1 MKTNRRLPLNL
12 PALALL
18 CVTLLSAQAA
28 SGQLANPSI
37 SSVTLEPTNVVVTV
51 QVPAGAKRV
60 TLESRERLGSGAWEP
75 RAVSQ
80 VPEAGG
86 AMTFKL
92 TRSSTIEMLRVRVD
106 ASESLP
112 ATFFTGIDE
121 FDGELSSSPGG
132 NGWFTDV
139 MTVPGTTPR
148 DSESEGREVVE
159 SDIWK
164 IRGQTLYFFNQL
176 RGLQVIDLANVDAP
190 RVRGTLDLP
199 GVGEDMYLLGDRHV
213 VLLAR
218 ANCYS
223 GSSEVVIVHDAPGGP
238 AIVGTL
244 PVMGT
249 ILESRLVGTALY
261 VASQTYRP
269 IPGNTNVT
277 WEWGTLVSSFD
288 LADPAKAVARDTLWY
303 PGYGN
308 VVTATDRLLFV
319 TTQNPANWWQSS
331 VYSIDIT
338 NPDGSMRR
346 HESLK
351 TAGRLP
357 DKFKL
362 RWQNGV
368 LTTISEDWRST
379 ATRRL
384 VTKLETFRL
393 PDPLSASPLGVVK
406 LAELELGQGEQL
418 HATRFDGDKVYVVTF
433 FRIDPLWVVDLSNPE
448 RPRISGSVDVPGWS
462 TYIQPLGDRLVTI
475 GIETNRVAVS
485 LFDVANAA
493 APKLASRVSLG
504 DSYSWSEANWDE
516 KAFAVLPDAGLI
528 LVPYSGNTSN
538 GYASRVQLVDLG
550 RDTLTARGVIEHQF
564 QPRRSTLYSDRI
576 LSISGWE
583 LLSVDASDR
592 DHPTVLN
599 TTELAWQVDRV
610 FLSGE
615 FLVELA
621 SASGWGWNAAQ
632 PTLRVVRAN
641 APDEILAERALG
653 EMPILGATKR
663 GSKLYVAQGVQ
674 TGWYYYPV
682 IALAADGTGGDP
694 QPAPKLTLTVFDLAA
709 LPEIRVLGQ
718 TEASPAGVNFGSE
731 LQAVWPREDVLV
743 WVGGGFNY
751 WWDCF
756 NCAVPL
762 MADARIGRPWPIWG
776 GSSGGNLIAFDVGD
790 GASPKFASAVS
801 LGTNSWW
808 NFSQAYAHDGKVY
821 LSHQSSR
828 YIPIKQDEA
837 AAAAAPGA
845 ALVADV
851 VIDPIVIYP
860 PVGKWITRWY
870 LDVVDYASATEPLV
884 RRPVNIPG
892 SLVGLSHDGEVL
904 YTRGV
909 HWTSTGTSD
918 WQEYLDA
925 SAYDGV
931 KAHRI
936 DSLPAPSTASRA
948 LLVSGTN
955 VFLSRFGTLPGGTG
969 GASDAALD
977 TWYLSQEG
985 KFTRSATT
993 KVRTSVNAIAEFD
1006 GLLAVQFS
1014 DNALTL
1020 FDATNGAELRQV
1032 GERAAGSCMW
1042 YDLTKADGAL
1052 GRGLWLPLGAYGVA
1066 NVPAAP

>member
-1 MKTNRRLPLNL
+1 MKTNRRLVLNL
-12 PALALL
+12 SAIALL
-18 CVTLLSAQAA
+18 CLAVLWPHRASA
-28 SGQLANPSI
+28 QLANPSI
-37 SSVTLEPTNVVVTV
+37 TAVALEPTNVVVTV

-86 AMTFKL
+86 AMTFRL
-92 TRSSTIEMLRVRVD
+92 TRSAAIEMLRVRVD
-106 ASESLP
+106 DTESLP
-112 ATFFTGIDE
+112 AAFFTGVDE
-121 FDGELSSSPGG
+121 FDGAPSSGPGG
-132 NGWFTDV
+132 GGFYTDV
-139 MTVPGTTPR
+139 LTVPGTNPR
-148 DSESEGREVVE
+148 DSESAGREVVE

-190 RVRGTLDLP
+190 RVRGTLSLP

-223 GSSEVVIVHDAPGGP
+223 GSSEVIVVHDAPGGP
-238 AIVGTL
+238 SIVSTL
-244 PVMGT
+244 PVTGT
-249 ILESRLVGTALY
+249 IVESRLVGTALY
-261 VASQTYRP
+261 VASQTYRHV
-269 IPGNTNVT
+269 IGNTNGA
-277 WEWGTLVSSFD
+277 WEWGTQLSSFD
-288 LADPAKAVARDTLWY
+288 LADPAQPVARDTLWF

-308 VVTATDRLLFV
+308 AVTATDRLLF
-319 TTQNPANWWQSS
+319 TATQDPANWWQSIVHS
-331 VYSIDIT
+331 VDIT

-346 HESLK
+346 HETLK

-362 RWQNGV
+362 RWQDGV

-379 ATRRL
+379 TTRRL

-393 PDPLSASPLGVVK
+393 PDPRSASPLGVVK
-406 LAELELGQGEQL
+406 LAELELGHGEQL
-418 HATRFDGDKVYVVTF
+418 HATRFDGDKAYIVTF

-448 RPRISGSVDVPGWS
+448 RPRIAGSVDVPGWS

-475 GIETNRVAVS
+475 GIESNRVAVS
-485 LFDVANAA
+485 LFNVANPA
-493 APKLASRVSLG
+493 APTLASRVALG

-516 KAFAVLPDAGLI
+516 KAFAVLPEAGLI
-528 LVPYSGNTSN
+528 LVPYSGNTTN
-538 GYASRVQLVDLG
+538 GYASRVQLIDLG
-550 RDTLTARGVIEHQF
+550 RDNLAARGVIEHQF
-564 QPRRSTLYSDRI
+564 QPRRSTLHADRI

-583 LLSVDASDR
+583 LLSVDATNR
-592 DHPTVLN
+592 DHPVVRH
-599 TTELAWQVDRV
+599 TTSLAWQVDRV

-621 SASGWGWNAAQ
+621 SSTGWGWNAAQ
-632 PTLRVVRAN
+632 PVLRVVRAN

-653 EMPILGATKR
+653 DLPILGATKR

-674 TGWYYYPV
+674 NGWYYYPV
-682 IALAADGTGGDP
+682 IALAADGAGDP
-694 QPAPKLTLTVFDLAA
+694 QPASKLTLTVFDLEAM
-709 LPEIRVLGQ
+709 PEINVLGQ
-718 TEASPAGVNFGSE
+718 TEAAPSGVNFGNE
-731 LQAVWPREDVLV
+731 LQAVWPREEVLV
-743 WVGGGFNY
+743 WVGGGFGY

-762 MADARIGRPWPIWG
+762 MADAMFARPYPFWG
-776 GSSGGNLIAFDVGD
+776 GSSGGNLIAFDVSD

-837 AAAAAPGA
+837 APAPAPGDTLAAAAA
-845 ALVADV
+845 
-851 VIDPIVIYP
+851 IDPIVIYP

-892 SLVGLSHDGEVL
+892 SLVGLSHGGEVL

-936 DSLPAPSTASRA
+936 DSLAIPSTATRA

-955 VFLSRFGTLPGGTG
+955 VFISRFGTLPGGTG

-977 TWYLSQEG
+977 TWFLSREG
-985 KFTRSATT
+985 KFTRAAST
-993 KVRTSVNAIAEFD
+993 KVRTSINALAEFD
-1006 GLLAVQFS
+1006 GLLAAQYS

-1032 GERAAGSCMW
+1032 GEHTAGGCLW

>member
-1 MKTNRRLPLNL
+1 MKMNCRLLWSL

-18 CVTLLSAQAA
+18 CLALLWPHAA
-28 SGQLANPSI
+28 SAQLANPSI
-37 SSVTLEPTNVVVTV
+37 TSVTLEPTNVVVTI

-60 TLESRERLGSGAWEP
+60 TLESRERLGVGAWEP
-75 RAVSQ
+75 RAVSP

-86 AMTFKL
+86 AMTFRL
-92 TRSSTIEMLRVRVD
+92 ARSSSIEMLRVRAD
-106 ASESLP
+106 ASETLP

-121 FDGELSSSPGG
+121 FDGELTSGPGDA
-132 NGWFTDV
+132 WFTDV
-139 MTVPGTTPR
+139 LTVPGTTPR
-148 DSESEGREVVE
+148 DSESAGREVVE

-176 RGLQVIDLANVDAP
+176 RGLQVIDLANVDEP

-223 GSSEVVIVHDAPGGP
+223 GSSEVIVVRDAPNGP
-238 AIVGTL
+238 AIVSTL
-244 PVMGT
+244 PVAGT

-261 VASQTYRP
+261 VASQTYRH
-269 IPGNTNVT
+269 IVGNTNGA
-277 WEWGTLVSSFD
+277 WEWGTQLSSFD
-288 LADPAKAVARDTLWY
+288 LADPAQPIARDTLWFA
-303 PGYGN
+303 GYGN
-308 VVTATDRLLFV
+308 VVTATDRLLFI
-319 TTQNPANWWQSS
+319 TTQDPGNWWQSIVHS
-331 VYSIDIT
+331 VDIT
-338 NPDGSMRR
+338 SADGSMRR
-346 HESLK
+346 HETLK

-379 ATRRL
+379 TTRRL

-393 PDPLSASPLGVVK
+393 PDPRSASPLGVVK
-406 LAELELGQGEQL
+406 LAELELGHGEQL
-418 HATRFDGDKVYVVTF
+418 HATRFDGDKVYIVTF

-448 RPRISGSVDVPGWS
+448 RPRIAGSVDVPGWS

-485 LFDVANAA
+485 LFDVANPA
-493 APKLASRVSLG
+493 APKLASRVTLG

-528 LVPYSGNTSN
+528 LVPYSGNTTN
-538 GYASRVQLVDLG
+538 GYASRVQLIDLG
-550 RDTLTARGVIEHQF
+550 RDTVTARGVIEHQF
-564 QPRRSTLYSDRI
+564 QPRRSTLHSDRI

-583 LLSVDASDR
+583 LLSVDAADR
-592 DHPTVLN
+592 DHPVVRS
-599 TTELAWQVDRV
+599 TTALAWQVDRV
-610 FLSGE
+610 FLSGD
-615 FLVELA
+615 FFVELA
-621 SASGWGWNAAQ
+621 SSTGWGWNAAQ
-632 PTLRVVRAN
+632 PMLRVVSAN
-641 APDEILAERALG
+641 TPDEILTEHALG
-653 EMPILGATKR
+653 ELPILGATKR
-663 GSKLYVAQGVQ
+663 GSKLYIAQGVQ
-674 TGWYYYPV
+674 NSWYYYPV
-682 IALAADGTGGDP
+682 IALAADGSAADP
-694 QPAPKLTLTVFDLAA
+694 QPAPKLTLTVIDLAA
-709 LPEIRVLGQ
+709 LPEVRVLGQ
-718 TEASPAGVNFGSE
+718 TDAAPSGVNFGSE

-751 WWDCF
+751 FWWDCL

-762 MADARIGRPWPIWG
+762 AGDALIARPYPFWG
-776 GSSGGNLIAFDVGD
+776 GSSGGNLLAFDVSD
-790 GASPKFASAVS
+790 GEAPKFASAIN

-808 NFSQAYAHDGKVY
+808 NFSQTYAHDGKVY
-821 LSHQSSR
+821 LSHQASR

-837 AAAAAPGA
+837 APAPGA
-845 ALVADV
+845 VPAPDAI
-851 VIDPIVIYP
+851 IDPIVVYP
-860 PVGKWITRWY
+860 PTGKWITRWY
-870 LDVVDYASATEPLV
+870 LDVVDYKSAMEPLV

-892 SLVGLSHDGEVL
+892 SLVGLSHGGEVL

-936 DSLPAPSTASRA
+936 DSLPIPSTASRA

-955 VFLSRFGTLPGGTG
+955 VFISRYGTLPGGIG

-977 TWYLSQEG
+977 TWFLSQEG
-985 KFTRSATT
+985 KFTRSASL
-993 KVRTSVNAIAEFD
+993 KVRTSVNALAEFE
-1006 GLLAVQFS
+1006 GLLVTQFS

-1020 FDATNGAELRQV
+1020 YDATDGTALRSV
-1032 GERAAGSCMW
+1032 GEGAAGSCLW

-1066 NVPAAP
+1066 TVPAAP